1 VRAIRLPPLRQKR
14 PRSIAPRGLFRTVW
28 VVGPE

>member
-1 VRAIRLPPLRQKR
+1 VRAINLPQLQQNR